1 MDIQHL
7 NKNSTQVLI
16 RKSVWSME
24 DDACSFNNVFRIYKL
39 RNYLVTVTQ
48 KHAKTKARIGEL
60 MSLYAC

>member
-1 MDIQHL
+1 
-7 NKNSTQVLI
+7 
-16 RKSVWSME
+16 ME